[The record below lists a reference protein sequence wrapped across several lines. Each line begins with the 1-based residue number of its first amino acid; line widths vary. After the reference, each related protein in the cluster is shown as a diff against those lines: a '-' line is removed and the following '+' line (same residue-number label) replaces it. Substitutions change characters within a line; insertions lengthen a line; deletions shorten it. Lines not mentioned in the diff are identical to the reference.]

1 MLFSSSLWIP
11 KLLSYPERPRFTLA
25 HSCLKGFFNFFGLIT
40 PIMSYFIRVN
50 KFVNCQWI
58 YDLVIVSHMPYGI
71 IPQLGPKNLFHKIL
85 HNMGSTN
92 CFDEKNIQTKF
103 LRDLGHNSRKK
114 WLMRKIKEDEE
125 KKYLMVGDYMLDKVL
140 VKIKEIIGIKK
151 FDDTKILI
159 DKDDITR

>member
-1 MLFSSSLWIP
+1 
-11 KLLSYPERPRFTLA
+11 
-25 HSCLKGFFNFFGLIT
+25 
-40 PIMSYFIRVN
+40 
-50 KFVNCQWI
+50 
-58 YDLVIVSHMPYGI
+58 
-71 IPQLGPKNLFHKIL
+71 
-85 HNMGSTN
+85 MGSTI